1 MSRTLERRL
10 TRLEQEAGITDDDYE
25 LIESEFSDETKDL
38 MREAMRTLGRLSS
51 EEIETQI
58 NRKWHTRRPRVA
70 QLSAVEREQRLLAT
84 HQRERDPATGAFV
97 DRAIESERMKI
108 VPELSPETIAALD
121 EARAALAKS
130 QAPAA

>member
-10 TRLEQEAGITDDDYE
+10 RRLEQEADVTDGGE
-25 LIESEFSDETKDL
+25 LIEQEYSDETKDI
-38 MREAMRTLGRLSS
+38 MREALRLLGRLSP
-51 EEIETQI
+51 EDIEAQV
-58 NRKWHTRRPRVA
+58 NKKFYTRCPRVA
-70 QLSAVEREQRLLAT
+70 QLSSVEREQRLLAT
-84 HQRERDPATGAFV
+84 RQRERDPATRAFL

>member
-10 TRLEQEAGITDDDYE
+10 RRLEQEADITDDDYE
-25 LIESEFSDETKDL
+25 VIESEFSDETKDL
-38 MREAMRTLGRLSS
+38 MREAMRTLGRLSP

-70 QLSAVEREQRLLAT
+70 QLSAVEREQRLLAIRRRGKD
-84 HQRERDPATGAFV
+84 HPAARAFI
-97 DRAIESERMKI
+97 DQALQSKRMNI

-121 EARAALAKS
+121 EARATLMR

>member
-10 TRLEQEAGITDDDYE
+10 RRLEQEADITDDDYE
-25 LIESEFSDETKDL
+25 VIESEFSDETKDL
-38 MREAMRTLGRLSS
+38 MREAMRTLGRLSP

-70 QLSAVEREQRLLAT
+70 QLSAVEREQRLLAIRRRGKD
-84 HQRERDPATGAFV
+84 HPAAGAFI
-97 DRAIESERMKI
+97 DQALQSERMNI

-121 EARAALAKS
+121 EARATLMR